1 MTKQK
6 NETLELLDVIVNS
19 VQEKKAKDI
28 VSLNLKKIKNAI
40 CDYFVVCYGTSS
52 TQVEAIADSVLE
64 LVKKEAGFSPVN
76 KEGFQNAEWILIDY
90 FDIVVHIFQE
100 DTRKFYQLEKL
111 WADAEIKTHN
121 DY

>member
-40 CDYFVVCYGTSS
+40 CDYFVVCHGTSS